1 MSDIDES
8 MKPETM
14 VSVLNVLYSAFD
26 VLCHLHDV
34 YKVETV
40 GTVYMIVAGCP
51 HVVRNHAQ
59 LLAHLGTCYVER
71 RAPCTAPPSPSTPPP
86 LTHTH
91 THTATCAP
99 T

>member
-1 MSDIDES
+1 MSDIDAS
-8 MKPETM
+8 MNPETM

-51 HVVRNHAQ
+51 HVVPNHAQ
-59 LLAHLGTCYVER
+59 LLAHLGTVGR
-71 RAPCTAPPSPSTPPP
+71 RAHNPPPPPSLQCLP
-86 LTHTH
+86 LNHALT
-91 THTATCAP
+91 
-99 T
+99 